1 LLTAA
6 LIPGAAVSVRAAN
19 ACGSLT
25 APSASEAVA
34 QSQVVV
40 IGTVAAAGEG
50 TATLQPE
57 VFLKGPA
64 SAEPIHFSGTT
75 DECPVAPL
83 TSGAR
88 ALIYIPDASHPRV
101 PTMYEAWILTDG
113 RASMDGAEQSE
124 ADLVAA
130 IRSVTGQYAVPVAS
144 RSEGAGIDWGHTVVP
159 LGAALAIVFGIGLV
173 LMRVWHRID
182 PS

>member
-1 LLTAA
+1 M
-6 LIPGAAVSVRAAN
+6 
-19 ACGSLT
+19 
-25 APSASEAVA
+25 
-34 QSQVVV
+34 

-50 TATLQPE
+50 TATLRPE

-101 PTMYEAWILTDG
+101 PTVYEAWILTDG
-113 RASMDGAEQSE
+113 RALMEGAEQSE

-130 IRSVTGQYAVPVAS
+130 IRSITGK
-144 RSEGAGIDWGHTVVP
+144 
-159 LGAALAIVFGIGLV
+159 
-173 LMRVWHRID
+173 
-182 PS
+182 